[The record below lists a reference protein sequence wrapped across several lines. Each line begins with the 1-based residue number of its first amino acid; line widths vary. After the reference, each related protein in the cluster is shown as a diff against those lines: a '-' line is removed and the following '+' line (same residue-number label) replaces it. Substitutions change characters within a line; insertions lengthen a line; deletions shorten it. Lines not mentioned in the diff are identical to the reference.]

1 LFVNW
6 RSTPLNQ
13 FNLTTIS
20 ACIFDLDG
28 VIVDT
33 AHYHFLAWKRLAA
46 EFGIELTEDY
56 NERLKGVSRMD
67 SLDIILSLG
76 EVSLDKAHKEA
87 LATKKNG
94 WYLEYI
100 QSVKSDDALPNVV
113 PFLTDLKQNNIRLAV
128 GSSSKNAK
136 PILAR
141 LGLTEMFEV
150 VVDGNDLTFSKPHPE
165 VFLKACE
172 RLGKSPEQC
181 VVFEDA
187 QSGVQAAKLAGMR
200 CVGIGS
206 MNILGEADEVI
217 PSFKDFSAD
226 TLLTIFSAVPE
237 T

>member
-1 LFVNW
+1 M
-6 RSTPLNQ
+6 SA
-13 FNLTTIS
+13 IS

-46 EFGIELTEDY
+46 EFSIELTEDY
-56 NERLKGVSRMD
+56 NEKLKGVSRMD
-67 SLDIILSLG
+67 SLDIILSIG
-76 EVSLDKAHKEA
+76 GIEMEPTQKEA

-100 QSVKSDDALPNVV
+100 ESITPNDALRNVV
-113 PFLTDLKQNNIRLAV
+113 PFLTELRRSGIKLAV

-136 PILAR
+136 PIIER
-141 LGLTEMFEV
+141 LGLTQMFEV
-150 VVDGNDLTFSKPHPE
+150 IVDGNDLTYSKPHPE

-172 RLGKSPEQC
+172 RLGQTPEQC

-200 CVGIGS
+200 CIGVGSIHV
-206 MNILGEADEVI
+206 LGEADEVI
-217 PSFKDFSAD
+217 PSFKDFSTD
-226 TLLTIFSAVPE
+226 TLFTVFSALPK

>member
-1 LFVNW
+1 
-6 RSTPLNQ
+6 
-13 FNLTTIS
+13 LTTIS

-33 AHYHFLAWKRLAA
+33 AHFHYLAWKRLAA
-46 EFGIELTEDY
+46 EFGIELTADY
-56 NERLKGVSRMD
+56 NEKLKGVSRMD

-76 EVSLDKAHKEA
+76 DVTLEPTQKAA

-100 QSVKSDDALPNVV
+100 ASLKPNDALPNVV
-113 PFLTDLKQNNIRLAV
+113 PFLTDLKRHNIKLAV

-136 PILAR
+136 PILES

-150 VVDGNDLTFSKPHPE
+150 IVDGNDLTYSKPHPE
-165 VFLKACE
+165 VFLKASE
-172 RLGKSPEQC
+172 RLGKTPEEC

-200 CVGIGS
+200 CIGIGS
-206 MNILGEADEVI
+206 IYILGEADEVI

-226 TLLTIFSAVPE
+226 TLFTIFSALPK